1 MPGPMGP
8 SRTVNGKSPASSPPT
23 RPKNW
28 FKYWTTRSSVR
39 DSHLP
44 GSLRELPSHD
54 TGWRRNRAAVERAA
68 VAGPPA
74 HRAGP
79 STYRGS
85 PSPLAGVDV
94 AVMYLFQRL
103 VQGVLVLLGVTTIV
117 FALTFV
123 AGDPAST
130 LAPLDTTPAE
140 LEQFRHNM
148 GLDRPV
154 PVQYLDFLVHAVR
167 GDFGMSYSSHEPAM
181 GIVLERLPATLR
193 LTGAAVLFAL
203 VIAVPLGL
211 LAAMN
216 HDRWIDSAARF
227 FAFLGQSIP
236 VFLLGMVLILV
247 FAVGLRWLPSS
258 GGESWKSLILP
269 AISVGAFSAAV
280 LARLLRSS
288 LLEVLSQEYIRTA
301 YAKGLRGRAV
311 VVRHALRRGR
321 GGDDLRLPGDGKAGG
336 GGDLEEG
343 RSRDPVI
350 RDGRRGHCDRRESHR
365 RPRLHEDRSPHP
377 TQLRRRAGAPSGPAL
392 LGIAILAAFVL
403 AAVFADQ
410 I

>member
-1 MPGPMGP
+1 M
-8 SRTVNGKSPASSPPT
+8 
-23 RPKNW
+23 
-28 FKYWTTRSSVR
+28 F
-39 DSHLP
+39 
-44 GSLRELPSHD
+44 
-54 TGWRRNRAAVERAA
+54 
-68 VAGPPA
+68 
-74 HRAGP
+74 
-79 STYRGS
+79 
-85 PSPLAGVDV
+85 
-94 AVMYLFQRL
+94 YLLERL
-103 VQGVLVLLGVTTIV
+103 VQGLLVLLGVTTIV

-140 LEQFRHNM
+140 LEQFRRNM

-181 GIVLERLPATLR
+181 GVVIERLPATLR

-203 VIAVPLGL
+203 VVSIPLGL
-211 LAAMN
+211 VAAMN
-216 HDRWIDSAARF
+216 HDRAIDAAARF

-269 AISVGAFSAAV
+269 AISVGSFSAAV

-301 YAKGLRGRAV
+301 YAKGLRGRTV
-311 VVRHALRRGR
+311 VVRHALRNAALPFVTMLGLQVGFLLSGAVVAETIFAYPGMGR
-321 GGDDLRLPGDGKAGG
+321 LAV
-336 GGDLEEG
+336 EAI
-343 RSRDPVI
+343 SRKDVPVI
-350 RDGRRGHCDRRESHR
+350 QS
-365 RPRLHEDRSPHP
+365 
-377 TQLRRRAGAPSGPAL
+377 
-392 LGIAILAAFVL
+392 FVTI
-403 AAVFADQ
+403 AAVIVIAANLLVDLVYTR
-410 I
+410 IDPRIRLS

>member
-1 MPGPMGP
+1 
-8 SRTVNGKSPASSPPT
+8 
-23 RPKNW
+23 
-28 FKYWTTRSSVR
+28 
-39 DSHLP
+39 
-44 GSLRELPSHD
+44 
-54 TGWRRNRAAVERAA
+54 
-68 VAGPPA
+68 
-74 HRAGP
+74 
-79 STYRGS
+79 
-85 PSPLAGVDV
+85 
-94 AVMYLFQRL
+94 MYLFQRL

-140 LEQFRHNM
+140 LEAFKHNM

-154 PVQYLDFLVHAVR
+154 PVQYLDFLAHAVR

-181 GIVLERLPATLR
+181 GVVLERLPATLR

-203 VIAVPLGL
+203 IVAIPLGL

-301 YAKGLRGRAV
+301 YAKGLRGRTV
-311 VVRHALRRGR
+311 VVRHALRNAALPFVTMLGLQVGFLLSGAVVAETIFAYPGMGR
-321 GGDDLRLPGDGKAGG
+321 LAV
-336 GGDLEEG
+336 EAI
-343 RSRDPVI
+343 SRKDVPVI
-350 RDGRRGHCDRRESHR
+350 QS
-365 RPRLHEDRSPHP
+365 
-377 TQLRRRAGAPSGPAL
+377 
-392 LGIAILAAFVL
+392 FVTI
-403 AAVFADQ
+403 AAVIVIAANLFVDLLYTR
-410 I
+410 IDPRIRLS

>member
-1 MPGPMGP
+1 
-8 SRTVNGKSPASSPPT
+8 
-23 RPKNW
+23 
-28 FKYWTTRSSVR
+28 
-39 DSHLP
+39 
-44 GSLRELPSHD
+44 
-54 TGWRRNRAAVERAA
+54 
-68 VAGPPA
+68 
-74 HRAGP
+74 
-79 STYRGS
+79 
-85 PSPLAGVDV
+85 
-94 AVMYLFQRL
+94 MYLFQRL

-140 LEQFRHNM
+140 LEAFRHNM

-154 PVQYLDFLVHAVR
+154 PIQYVDFLAHAVR

-181 GIVLERLPATLR
+181 GVVLERLPATLR

-301 YAKGLRGRAV
+301 YAKGLRGRSV
-311 VVRHALRRGR
+311 VVRHALRNAALPFVTMLGLQVGFLLSGAVVAETIFAYPGMGR
-321 GGDDLRLPGDGKAGG
+321 LAV
-336 GGDLEEG
+336 EAI
-343 RSRDPVI
+343 SRKDVPVI
-350 RDGRRGHCDRRESHR
+350 QS
-365 RPRLHEDRSPHP
+365 
-377 TQLRRRAGAPSGPAL
+377 
-392 LGIAILAAFVL
+392 FVTV
-403 AAVFADQ
+403 AAVIVIASNLIVDLVYTR
-410 I
+410 IDPRIRLS

>member
-1 MPGPMGP
+1 
-8 SRTVNGKSPASSPPT
+8 
-23 RPKNW
+23 
-28 FKYWTTRSSVR
+28 
-39 DSHLP
+39 
-44 GSLRELPSHD
+44 
-54 TGWRRNRAAVERAA
+54 
-68 VAGPPA
+68 
-74 HRAGP
+74 
-79 STYRGS
+79 
-85 PSPLAGVDV
+85 
-94 AVMYLFQRL
+94 MYLFQRL
-103 VQGVLVLLGVTTIV
+103 VQGLLVLLGVTTIV

-140 LEQFRHNM
+140 LAQFRHNM

-181 GIVLERLPATLR
+181 GVVLERLPATLR

-203 VIAVPLGL
+203 VVAIPLGL

-269 AISVGAFSAAV
+269 AISIGSFSAAV

-301 YAKGLRGRAV
+301 YAKGLAGRTV
-311 VVRHALRRGR
+311 VVRHALKNAALPFVTMLGLQVGFLLSGAVVAETIFAYPGMGR
-321 GGDDLRLPGDGKAGG
+321 LAV
-336 GGDLEEG
+336 EAI
-343 RSRDPVI
+343 SRKDVPVI
-350 RDGRRGHCDRRESHR
+350 QS
-365 RPRLHEDRSPHP
+365 
-377 TQLRRRAGAPSGPAL
+377 
-392 LGIAILAAFVL
+392 FVTI
-403 AAVFADQ
+403 AAVIVIVANLFVDLVYTR
-410 I
+410 IDPRIRLT